1 MSSKAHRLLCFPLL
15 PERYPYVRCVRFF
28 LEPDLGEKKAE
39 AELFLKPTAI
49 TPASKKSASP
59 CGKTG
64 GATRK
69 RSHRS
74 PSPKK
79 SPLGPSPERISPCKS
94 SPRKDHTSSSFNLS
108 PRPLIISPQARRR
121 SWRRSS
127 LKGTKRRK
135 SLPPFHQDVTELSKS
150 ISLDLPETDRLS
162 MLLLSSFQYSAQKL
176 EYFLK
181 QTDGFSPEAFKA
193 NVNSVSEELKRYVQK
208 LKLDGTLKNCVEE
221 PKGILLDSAL
231 DESLAQIK
239 EYIARFTTEC
249 RSWDQL
255 LLGYQK
261 SAEEMSRQLEEC
273 KTNQGHAEPQNYLGT
288 SQAKVLGS
296 KPNYQKILDDQGE
309 VFTCMELVL
318 DELQQAV
325 KLLQAFAED
334 GTQYLRGLSERLGK
348 PRQRSSSSPPRE
360 IGSFAVW
367 CKKGQVPH
375 STPPPLPSPRTVSLG
390 LKQLSLQP
398 ADTDHKSPE
407 KSGPPFGSKHASLT
421 QHESVYDT
429 SNIYGLSAMD
439 GVPFTLHPRFEGNIN
454 SGSNTI
460 LADLNVKSLAEIE
473 EEYNYAFVIE
483 RTAAARLPPS
493 IC

>member
-1 MSSKAHRLLCFPLL
+1 M
-15 PERYPYVRCVRFF
+15 
-28 LEPDLGEKKAE
+28 
-39 AELFLKPTAI
+39 
-49 TPASKKSASP
+49 
-59 CGKTG
+59 
-64 GATRK
+64 RK
-69 RSHRS
+69 RSYRS

-94 SPRKDHTSSSFNLS
+94 SPRKDHTLSSFNLS

-150 ISLDLPETDRLS
+150 ISLDLQETDRLS
-162 MLLLSSFQYSAQKL
+162 MLLLSSFQFSAQKL
-176 EYFLK
+176 EYVLK

-249 RSWDQL
+249 QSWDQL

-273 KTNQGHAEPQNYLGT
+273 KTNQGYTEPQNCLGT
-288 SQAKVLGS
+288 SQAKVLSS
-296 KPNYQKILDDQGE
+296 KPNYQNILDDQGE
-309 VFTCMELVL
+309 VFACMELVL

-325 KLLQAFAED
+325 KLLQAFAAD
-334 GTQYLRGLSERLGK
+334 GTQHLRGLSEKLAARTFRRLE
-348 PRQRSSSSPPRE
+348 SSPARRLL
-360 IGSFAVW
+360 GAA
-367 CKKGQVPH
+367 Q
-375 STPPPLPSPRTVSLG
+375 RTT
-390 LKQLSLQP
+390 P
-398 ADTDHKSPE
+398 AD
-407 KSGPPFGSKHASLT
+407 G
-421 QHESVYDT
+421 
-429 SNIYGLSAMD
+429 
-439 GVPFTLHPRFEGNIN
+439 
-454 SGSNTI
+454 
-460 LADLNVKSLAEIE
+460 
-473 EEYNYAFVIE
+473 
-483 RTAAARLPPS
+483 
-493 IC
+493 